1 MSRSVRLGLAG
12 VMTVL
17 VAVAIIWW
25 LNRES
30 EELSPWEKPASV
42 TGRTIKV
49 TYTGSEC
56 QDGSRLEV
64 REESDRVVLT
74 VVTWTVALSCS
85 DVGVPYSLEATLSSD
100 LGDRTLIDGACELP
114 EFSNY
119 QDCHIG
125 SESR

>member
-1 MSRSVRLGLAG
+1 VSRSIRLGLAG

-30 EELSPWEKPASV
+30 DELLPWGKPASV
-42 TGRTIKV
+42 TGRTIRV

-64 REESDRVVLT
+64 REDSDRVVLT
-74 VVTWTVALSCS
+74 VVYWTDATSCS
-85 DVGVPYSLEATLSSD
+85 DVGVFYSLEGTLSSD
-100 LGDRTLIDGACELP
+100 LGDRTLIDGACERP
-114 EFSNY
+114 EFRGY
-119 QDCHIG
+119 ADC
-125 SESR
+125 RTRYPQ